1 VATSTQYAEYIAGGS
16 TGKEG
21 VWLRMVLEDLG
32 VHQSRP
38 TVIHADSQSALK
50 LMENPIVNGRTKHIN
65 VTYHYVREQIG
76 NKELK
81 FVFVP
86 TDQIGQR
93 EGCLFSRTARCQVT
107 LWSSGSIELD
117 AQSSHF
123 LLTSCPLALCKAL

>member
-1 VATSTQYAEYIAGGS
+1 
-16 TGKEG
+16 
-21 VWLRMVLEDLG
+21 MVLEDLG

-65 VTYHYVREQIG
+65 VTYHYVREQIR

-86 TDQIGQR
+86 TDRMVADI
-93 EGCLFSRTARCQVT
+93 FT
-107 LWSSGSIELD
+107 
-117 AQSSHF
+117 
-123 LLTSCPLALCKAL
+123 KALAKEKVVYFRGQLGVK